1 MGACGMITYQV
12 SKVSEVPPS
21 AAVGRC
27 LEKKKIVLARCAR
40 AGVTAWD
47 FFVHMAQRAVNAVQ
61 PRAEGHERTT
71 AVM

>member
-1 MGACGMITYQV
+1 MITYQV

-27 LEKKKIVLARCAR
+27 LEKKIVLARYAR
-40 AGVTAWD
+40 AGVTAWE
-47 FFVHMAQRAVNAVQ
+47 FFVHMAQRAVAVVQ
-61 PRAEGHERTT
+61 HRAEGHERTT